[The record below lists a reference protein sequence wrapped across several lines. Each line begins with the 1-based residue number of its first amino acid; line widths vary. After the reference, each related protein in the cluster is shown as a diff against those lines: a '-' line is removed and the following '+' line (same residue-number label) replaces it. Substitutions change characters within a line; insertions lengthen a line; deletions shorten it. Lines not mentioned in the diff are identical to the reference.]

1 MSAEKK
7 KELQVAALENGTA
20 IDHIPP
26 SQLFKV
32 AKLLGLENMDNT
44 ITIGNNFHSNK
55 MGSKGMIKISDKFF
69 CDEEINRIALI
80 APNVI
85 LNIIRDYEVVEKKT
99 VTLPDEL
106 VGLVKCNR
114 SASTDDTAHN
124 GSDTGNA
131 FDNAR
136 KYSTSGLACHRTTQN
151 GFGCR
156 FGKRNIEDM
165 PQADNHGNLS
175 GSNGNGVSHRN
186 RDNTCSGGSCC
197 GRVNDS
203 GALAL
208 QVIRHCNFGFSHFF
222 LL

>member
-106 VGLVKCNR
+106 VGLVKCNNPKCITNNEPM
-114 SASTDDTAHN
+114 STIFHVIDK
-124 GSDTGNA
+124 
-131 FDNAR
+131 DNCIV
-136 KYSTSGLACHRTTQN
+136 KCHYCEKEQRREEIT
-151 GFGCR
+151 
-156 FGKRNIEDM
+156 I
-165 PQADNHGNLS
+165 L
-175 GSNGNGVSHRN
+175 
-186 RDNTCSGGSCC
+186 
-197 GRVNDS
+197 
-203 GALAL
+203 
-208 QVIRHCNFGFSHFF
+208 
-222 LL
+222 

>member
-106 VGLVKCNR
+106 VGLVKC
-114 SASTDDTAHN
+114 
-124 GSDTGNA
+124 
-131 FDNAR
+131 FDVIDKEKGTIRCHYCER
-136 KYSTSGLACHRTTQN
+136 KIN
-151 GFGCR
+151 
-156 FGKRNIEDM
+156 KEDII
-165 PQADNHGNLS
+165 
-175 GSNGNGVSHRN
+175 VK
-186 RDNTCSGGSCC
+186 
-197 GRVNDS
+197 
-203 GALAL
+203 
-208 QVIRHCNFGFSHFF
+208 
-222 LL
+222 